1 MENKSKSLSLKYN
14 EIGESLVSCISSL
27 NSFKT
32 VYSVQKLLSGGMY
45 YFEIKL
51 LKGCNFK
58 LGVCSVNYLTETAFC
73 DYLDGFGYYSAGY
86 LRNGSKTSGEKYG
99 RPFRGN
105 GYQDTIGVYVDLI
118 KGVIFFS
125 KKKMNNEFE
134 IYPVAFDS
142 PSLKLVDFYVACSCL
157 TKEESF

>member
-1 MENKSKSLSLKYN
+1 M
-14 EIGESLVSCISSL
+14 
-27 NSFKT
+27 
-32 VYSVQKLLSGGMY
+32 
-45 YFEIKL
+45 
-51 LKGCNFK
+51 
-58 LGVCSVNYLTETAFC
+58 NYLTETAFC

-134 IYPVAFDS
+134 VYPVAFDS